1 MKDTFV
7 HLTNYAIN
15 KNNKN
20 FVFNTDENNM
30 DKGHKRSITSVYRYL
45 AKQGVDIES
54 LQQRIE
60 KMIVKTLLIGQPMLS
75 HIYHLSQPDNLCNDH
90 AFHILGF
97 DVLIN

>member
-54 LQQRIE
+54 LQ
-60 KMIVKTLLIGQPMLS
+60 
-75 HIYHLSQPDNLCNDH
+75 
-90 AFHILGF
+90 
-97 DVLIN
+97 